1 MKNFVITIER
11 GFGSGG
17 KSIGMAIAEKLGIKY
32 YDEEILRM
40 ASDESGIDMA
50 LFRKNDERISDKMNF
65 PFFGRKGVFA
75 GGIIPPD
82 SSKFA
87 SEENLF
93 NYQARVLRNL
103 AAKESF
109 IAIGRAS
116 NHVLADLDN
125 VFSFCFQ
132 APFDVCTDVVMERY
146 VYSKAEAEKEI
157 RKIDKERGDFYYYYT
172 GKKWNDPVYY
182 DLTFNT
188 GKVSWEKCADIIIA
202 YIEERLGEKLV

>member
-1 MKNFVITIER
+1 MKHYVITIER

-17 KSIGMAIAEKLGIKY
+17 RSIGMEIAKRLGIKY

-50 LFRKNDERISDKMNF
+50 LFRKNDEKIKDKVN
-65 PFFGRKGVFA
+65 FFGRKGVFA

-103 AAKESF
+103 VGKESF
-109 IAIGRAS
+109 VAIGRAS
-116 NHVLADLDN
+116 NYVLADMEN
-125 VFSFCFQ
+125 VFSFCVQ
-132 APFDVCTDVVMERY
+132 APFDVCTEIVMDRFS
-146 VYSKAEAEKEI
+146 YSKSRAEKEI
-157 RKIDKERGDFYYYYT
+157 RKIDKERSDFYYYYT

-182 DLTFNT
+182 DLTLNT
-188 GKVSWEKCADIIIA
+188 GKMSWEKCSDIIVKYVEDGI
-202 YIEERLGEKLV
+202 GEKLL

>member
-1 MKNFVITIER
+1 MKKFVITIER

-17 KSIGMAIAEKLGIKY
+17 RSIGMAIAEKLGINY
-32 YDEEILRM
+32 YDDEILRM

-50 LFRKNDERISDKMNF
+50 LFQKNDEKISDKISF

-93 NYQARVLRNL
+93 NYQARVLRSL
-103 AAKESF
+103 HEKESF

-116 NHVLADLDN
+116 NHILADMEN

-132 APFDVCTDVVMERY
+132 APFDVCTDVVMDRFA
-146 VYSKAEAEKEI
+146 YSKSEAEKII

-172 GKKWNDPVYY
+172 GKKWNDPAWY
-182 DLTFNT
+182 DLCFNT
-188 GKVSWEKCADIIIA
+188 GKVSWDKCAEILIKYVEDC
-202 YIEERLGEKLV
+202 LGEKLI